1 MFSRIAVFGLGLL
14 GGSICRGLRR
24 MPRKVEITA
33 FARNPG
39 KLGDALR
46 ERVIDKAS
54 PMEGARLDGF
64 DLVVICTPVFHS
76 IELLNNIL
84 NDSGLDEASL
94 VIDVGSVKVPIVE
107 AALANPRADRFVG
120 SHPMAGSERTGFG
133 ASRHDLYDRAPV
145 IVTPHA
151 RNARGDIEKVADF
164 WRSLGAVV
172 IEAEA
177 SFHDSIVARTSH
189 LPHLLA
195 CSAMH
200 AVGGLAESMG
210 PGLANFM
217 GNGFRDVTRIA
228 AGSPEM
234 WADIFASNFTNIA
247 AAARDTIRIIED
259 VITQLEKNGDPRVIA
274 DFFDRARE
282 LRKGM

>member
-14 GGSICRGLRR
+14 GGSICRGLRSISHQG
-24 MPRKVEITA
+24 EIIA
-33 FARNPG
+33 FARDPG

-46 ERVIDKAS
+46 GRVIDRVIS
-54 PMEGARLDGF
+54 MEAARLDGI
-64 DLVVICTPVFHS
+64 DLLIICTPVFHS
-76 IELLNNIL
+76 IELLNTIL
-84 NDSGLDEASL
+84 NDSGLGATSL
-94 VIDVGSVKVPIVE
+94 VIDVGSVKSPIVE

-120 SHPMAGSERTGFG
+120 CHPMAGSERTGYG
-133 ASRHDLYDRAPV
+133 ASRHDLYNQAPV
-145 IVTPHA
+145 IITPHA
-151 RNARGDIEKVADF
+151 RNARGDIEKVAGF

-172 IEAEA
+172 VEAEA
-177 SFHDSIVARTSH
+177 SFHDSVVARTSH

-200 AVGGLAESMG
+200 AIGGLAESMG
-210 PGLANFM
+210 PGLTNFM

-234 WADIFASNFTNIA
+234 WADIFAANGTNIA
-247 AAARDTIRIIED
+247 AAARDTIKIIED
-259 VITQLEKNGDPRVIA
+259 VIARIEANGDPRMIA

-282 LRKGM
+282 LRKGI